1 MNSTLKNPLVYRSL
15 FTLAFILAA
24 LTTLAAGSKPTTVA
38 GAKIDSVRMYLSGAE
53 VFRSETLVLQPGRNH
68 FVFTGLSSKL
78 YPKSIRVA
86 AGNPD
91 VKIRSVTSKT
101 DFLTRREQDD
111 RIQRLQDSLKVVR
124 HSIEDLNDEMS
135 AYREEKNLLAAN
147 QKFRGDDKTLT
158 VEEMGRTADF
168 YRSRHQNINRAV
180 TQRNREIV
188 ELNRRLFDL
197 KLMLQELN
205 AVQIPYAEIHLV
217 VDADRAQQIPFSLHY
232 VVGDAGWVALYD
244 LEASESDKP
253 ITLRYRANAFNNT
266 GVDWNDIKVTLTT
279 IDPLESATQP
289 RLDIWDLTN
298 AQSVSNITG
307 KDNAYQ
313 VQNNITIVNNE
324 ITADFK
330 SMDNWYNMNQRG
342 TDRIQQRQ
350 VGDFQRILGEDFR
363 AGIDYETDLYKASL
377 EDELSEGEST
387 DGMVNVTFPNF
398 NIDFP
403 IKGLFSL
410 PADNKPY
417 ALEIND
423 FQLEVSYKYYAV
435 PSLDKDA
442 FLLAQ
447 IVGWEDLNLVSGPV
461 NIYNQ
466 SEYIGQSR
474 LDIRN
479 ISDTL
484 NVSLGR
490 DKSVVVTKVK
500 VKGKTRRQL
509 LGTTYRR
516 SSAYNINVVNHK
528 SNAIEIEV
536 LDQMPISNNKEIA
549 ITVDELSGG
558 ILENKTGLVT
568 WDMKL
573 EPGARKTMDFG
584 FTVKYPKSLGE
595 QLYYAPSKKMRSM
608 EVQSKMY

>member
-1 MNSTLKNPLVYRSL
+1 MNLNSFRPRG
-15 FTLAFILAA
+15 LAA
-24 LTTLAAGSKPTTVA
+24 FLLLGLLLTTLETFATSTKPTLIPD
-38 GAKIDSVRMYLSGAE
+38 AKIDSVRMYLRGAE

-86 AGNPD
+86 AANPD

-111 RIQRLQDSLKVVR
+111 RISRLQDSLKTVR
-124 HSIEDLNDEMS
+124 YAIEDLNDEL
-135 AYREEKNLLAAN
+135 AAFREEKNLLASN

-158 VEEMGRTADF
+158 VEEMERTADF
-168 YRSRHQNINRAV
+168 YRRRHQAINRSM
-180 TQRNREIV
+180 TQRNREVV

-217 VDADRAQQIPFSLHY
+217 VDAGRAQQIPFNIHY
-232 VVGDAGWVALYD
+232 VVADAGWVALYD
-244 LEASESDKP
+244 LEANDANKP

-266 GVDWNDIKVTLTT
+266 GVDWNDVKVILTT
-279 IDPLESATQP
+279 IDPLESAIQP
-289 RLDIWDLTN
+289 RLEIWDLTN
-298 AQSVSNITG
+298 AQSVSNIQNN
-307 KDNAYQ
+307 DDVYQ
-313 VQNNITIVNNE
+313 VQNNVTIINE
-324 ITADFK
+324 ISPNFK
-330 SMDNWYNMNQRG
+330 AVDNYYNMNQRSSS
-342 TDRIQQRQ
+342 RIQERQ
-350 VGDFQRILGEDFR
+350 MGEFQRIMGEDFQP
-363 AGIDYETDLYKASL
+363 GVDYETDLYKARI
-377 EDELSEGEST
+377 EDEMSEGET
-387 DGMVNVTFPNF
+387 ITGMVNVTFPDF
-398 NIDFP
+398 NTDFP
-403 IKGLFSL
+403 ISGLFSL
-410 PADNKPY
+410 PADDKPY
-417 ALEIND
+417 ALEID
-423 FQLEVSYKYYAV
+423 EFQLAASYKYYAA

-466 SEYIGQSR
+466 TEYIGESR

-490 DKSVVVTKVK
+490 DKDVVVTKVK

-509 LGTTYRR
+509 LGNTYRR

-528 SNAIEIEV
+528 SSAIEIEI
-536 LDQMPISNNKEIA
+536 LDQIPISNNKEIVIA
-549 ITVDELSGG
+549 VDELSGG
-558 ILENKTGLVT
+558 FLAVKTGLVT

-573 EPGARKTMDFG
+573 EAGARKTMDFG
-584 FTVKYPKSLGE
+584 YTVKYPKSLGE
-595 QLYYAPSKKMRSM
+595 QIYYAPSKKMRSM